1 MDVKTLSTIIGHVSS
16 ATTLNTYTHVADEMR
31 QRAAVNIDREIAK
44 TEVQSEQK
52 TEKSHAQEPVTLI
65 LPAHR
70 RAGTGYVKQLNDHL
84 WEGRY
89 SPVWP
94 DGKKHS
100 RNIYGH
106 TEAECEEKL
115 AELILQMKAEIAAL
129 RSGASTE
136 YPDGVSP
143 KKKAIAAYL
152 RENPGVSNKSYLAR
166 QLGMAMTTV
175 QRYYDEVRA
184 ELRGEESPVP
194 QT

>member
-1 MDVKTLSTIIGHVSS
+1 M
-16 ATTLNTYTHVADEMR
+16 
-31 QRAAVNIDREIAK
+31 
-44 TEVQSEQK
+44 SEK
-52 TEKSHAQEPVTLI
+52 IV
-65 LPAHR
+65 
-70 RAGTGYVKQLNDHL
+70 QLNEEVIKGQLKENL

-100 RNIYGH
+100 RNVYGH

-136 YPDGVSP
+136 YPDGMSP
-143 KKKAIAAYL
+143 KKKQLAEYL
-152 RENPGVSNKSYLAR
+152 RENPGVNNKSYLAR
-166 QLGMAMTTV
+166 QLGTDITTV
-175 QRYYDEVRA
+175 RKYYDEVRG
-184 ELRGEESPVP
+184 ELRGEESPAP

>member
-1 MDVKTLSTIIGHVSS
+1 M
-16 ATTLNTYTHVADEMR
+16 
-31 QRAAVNIDREIAK
+31 
-44 TEVQSEQK
+44 
-52 TEKSHAQEPVTLI
+52 
-65 LPAHR
+65 
-70 RAGTGYVKQLNDHL
+70 
-84 WEGRY
+84 
-89 SPVWP
+89 WP

-100 RNIYGH
+100 RNVYGH

-152 RENPGVSNKSYLAR
+152 RENPGVNNKSYLAR
-166 QLGMAMTTV
+166 QLGMAITTV
-175 QRYYDEVRA
+175 QKYYDGVRV

>member
-1 MDVKTLSTIIGHVSS
+1 MDVKTLSAMLGHVSA
-16 ATTLNTYTHVADEMR
+16 ATTLDIYTHITEDMQAE
-31 QRAAVNIDREIAK
+31 AAAKIDRGLGY
-44 TEVQSEQK
+44 EVQ
-52 TEKSHAQEPVTLI
+52 EKVSQPEPPQMTDFQPVGGQI
-65 LPAHR
+65 R
-70 RAGTGYVKQLNDHL
+70 RSGTGCITEINDHL
-84 WEGRY
+84 FEGRY

-100 RNIYGH
+100 RNVYGH

-115 AELILQMKAEIAAL
+115 AELILQMKEEIAAL

-143 KKKAIAAYL
+143 KKKAIAACL
-152 RENPGVSNKSYLAR
+152 RENPGVNNKSYLAR
-166 QLGMAMTTV
+166 QLGMAITTV
-175 QRYYDEVRA
+175 QKYYDEVRA

>member
-1 MDVKTLSTIIGHVSS
+1 MHRNHSLLSF
-16 ATTLNTYTHVADEMR
+16 R
-31 QRAAVNIDREIAK
+31 PAAGR
-44 TEVQSEQK
+44 
-52 TEKSHAQEPVTLI
+52 
-65 LPAHR
+65 
-70 RAGTGYVKQLNDHL
+70 GKQLNDHL

-100 RNIYGH
+100 RNVYGH

-152 RENPGVSNKSYLAR
+152 RENPGVNNKSYLAR
-166 QLGMAMTTV
+166 QLGMAITTV
-175 QRYYDEVRA
+175 QKYYDEVRA
-184 ELRGEESPVP
+184 ELRGEESPAP